1 MRLKKPGMKK
11 TISLYL
17 MIALYLG
24 AGVNHFIHK
33 KSYLAIIPPY
43 FPNHAMINILA
54 GIAELILGAML
65 IFKQTRTAAAYGI
78 IVLLVFFIPVH
89 IYMIQKNICLS
100 EIICWP
106 WVAWVR
112 LFPVQLLLIWWAWSN
127 RK

>member
-1 MRLKKPGMKK
+1 
-11 TISLYL
+11 

-24 AGVNHFIHK
+24 AGLNHFIHK
-33 KSYLAIIPPY
+33 ELYLAIIPTY
-43 FPNHAMINILA
+43 FPNHALINIFA
-54 GIAELILGAML
+54 GVAEQILGAML

-78 IVLLVFFIPVH
+78 IIMLILFIPVH
-89 IYMIQKNICLS
+89 IYMIQNNVCLS

-112 LFPVQLLLIWWAWSN
+112 LFPVQFLLIWWAWSN